1 MWHWKAGIE
10 EGKGGEG
17 REGRGERGEVKNGE
31 FTSFATIS
39 EGRASKRQSFLTYKD
54 GGALLHLPPE
64 SDGSDGGR
72 E

>member
-1 MWHWKAGIE
+1 VALEGWDRGRE
-10 EGKGGEG
+10 RRGGKGGEG
-17 REGRGERGEVKNGE
+17 RGEVKNGE